1 MSLNEQNV
9 AQQTKMLMLG
19 RLRMMTWVT
28 KQSKLT
34 DEILALRLAA
44 VLLTMLGRPAC
55 TANLFERPSTPRR
68 RLVRE

>member
-34 DEILALRLAA
+34 DEILALRLAEVSPHNA
-44 VLLTMLGRPAC
+44 
-55 TANLFERPSTPRR
+55 RPSC
-68 RLVRE
+68 VYGQFI